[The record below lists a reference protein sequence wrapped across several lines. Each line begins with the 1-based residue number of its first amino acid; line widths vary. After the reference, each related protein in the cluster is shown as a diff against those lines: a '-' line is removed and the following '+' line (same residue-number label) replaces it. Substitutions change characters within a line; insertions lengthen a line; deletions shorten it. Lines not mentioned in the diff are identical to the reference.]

1 MWPVLLDLG
10 VVRVTVFG
18 LSLVVAFALGSFMF
32 WRRLRGDY
40 DGEQLLTMWL
50 WLVVASWMGSGI
62 WACLPAGRCGGSWQL
77 PGAVILPFAVMAWWS
92 RWHKW
97 DGWELVDAWGAVSLA
112 VAVLAAAGWGPV
124 SWPVALTSAIGL
136 VVASLVRRWYR
147 RWRWYTSG
155 RMGVTGTIA
164 IAWWGVINLVIA
176 NFAAWA
182 VYSLGCT
189 VVLAVVVIYLRSGR
203 QINRDIAFIWPP
215 KK

>member
-10 VVRVTVFG
+10 AVRVTVFG

-62 WACLPAGRCGGSWQL
+62 WVWWTAGGRQIWGAIGGSL
-77 PGAVILPFAVMAWWS
+77 LVLIWWS
-92 RWHKW
+92 KRYKW
-97 DGWELVDAWGAVSLA
+97 DGWDLVDAWGAVSLA

-124 SWPVALTSAIGL
+124 SWQVALTSAIGL

-155 RMGVTGTIA
+155 RMGVAGTIA
-164 IAWWGVINLVIA
+164 IAWWGVINLVVA

-189 VVLAVVVIYLRSGR
+189 VVLAVVIIYLRSGR
-203 QINRDIAFIWPP
+203 QINRDIAFIWPN